1 MEKKIV
7 QFLGEPY
14 FINVG
19 GDQEVA
25 HVYAVDHPRLGMT
38 SVRTSLVVQ
47 KYPGGSFETLNTM
60 YVPYK
65 ENNEV
70 LY

>member
-25 HVYAVDHPRLGMT
+25 HIYAVNHPRLGMM
-38 SVRTSLVVQ
+38 SVRTSLVV
-47 KYPGGSFETLNTM
+47 KKFEDGSFETLNTM

-65 ENNEV
+65 ENDDTID
-70 LY
+70 

>member
-7 QFLGEPY
+7 RFLVEPV
-14 FINVG
+14 FTKVG
-19 GDQEVA
+19 DRDEVA
-25 HVYAVDHPRLGMT
+25 SVYAVDHPRLGMT
-38 SVRTSLVVQ
+38 SVRTSLVV
-47 KYPGGSFETLNTM
+47 KKNDDGSFETLNSL

-65 ENNEV
+65 EDDEV